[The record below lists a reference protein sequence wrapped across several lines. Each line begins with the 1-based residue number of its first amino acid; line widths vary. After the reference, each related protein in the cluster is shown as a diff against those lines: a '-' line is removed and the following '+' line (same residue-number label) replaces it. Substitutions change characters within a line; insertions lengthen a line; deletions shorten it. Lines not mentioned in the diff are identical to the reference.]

1 MDFYYYEKIIISPL
15 YYPLHTLWKLE
26 ESLSSPP
33 PESLPELDHLPYSPS
48 KERRLPIDLQLVDK
62 ASEANVHC
70 YRGIRYIPLT
80 VRNLISKVNCILSR
94 KELHFLLSSDWG

>member
-1 MDFYYYEKIIISPL
+1 M
-15 YYPLHTLWKLE
+15 YYPLHIWQLKK
-26 ESLSSPP
+26 SLISPP
-33 PESLPELDHLPYSPS
+33 PEYLPELYHLSYPPS

-70 YRGIRYIPLT
+70 YRGICCILLT

-94 KELHFLLSSDWG
+94 KELHFLLSLDWG